1 MKWLLRIEPAKAIL
15 QFMTIDRSQRVL
27 SIILIDIIIS
37 LS

>member
-15 QFMTIDRSQRVL
+15 QFMTIESSL
-27 SIILIDIIIS
+27 SVFSIVVIDIIPS